1 MRRQHKEL
9 VDELSEEIRSLK
21 NKLTQEET
29 ARKEAEAHSEEV
41 EKNRKRDMIENGETI
56 NRLNTLV
63 SHLKLAYSP
72 IQFIL
77 DFQS

>member
-9 VDELSEEIRSLK
+9 VDDLSEEIRALK
-21 NKLTQEET
+21 NKLIEEEE
-29 ARKEAEAHSEEV
+29 ARKQAQAHSEEV

-63 SHLKLAYSP
+63 R
-72 IQFIL
+72 
-77 DFQS
+77 

>member
-9 VDELSEEIRSLK
+9 VDDLSEEIRALK
-21 NKLTQEET
+21 NKLTEEEA
-29 ARKEAEAHSEEV
+29 ARKEAQAHSEEV

-63 SHLKLAYSP
+63 CLFFLKMY
-72 IQFIL
+72 
-77 DFQS
+77 

>member
-9 VDELSEEIRSLK
+9 VDDLYEEIRALK
-21 NKLTQEET
+21 NKLIEEEE
-29 ARKEAEAHSEEV
+29 ARKQAQAHSEEV

-63 SHLKLAYSP
+63 R
-72 IQFIL
+72 
-77 DFQS
+77 